1 MFSVI
6 IIVISLVLK
15 NIQRLDLS
23 NFDPNN
29 VYENGKNDLLMN
41 AMFLK

>member
-6 IIVISLVLK
+6 IIVVSLVLT
-15 NIQRLDLS
+15 NINGLDLS

-29 VYENGKNDLLMN
+29 VFENGKNDLLMN

>member
-15 NIQRLDLS
+15 KIKRLDLS

>member
-6 IIVISLVLK
+6 IVVVSLELA
-15 NIQRLDLS
+15 NIKKLDLS